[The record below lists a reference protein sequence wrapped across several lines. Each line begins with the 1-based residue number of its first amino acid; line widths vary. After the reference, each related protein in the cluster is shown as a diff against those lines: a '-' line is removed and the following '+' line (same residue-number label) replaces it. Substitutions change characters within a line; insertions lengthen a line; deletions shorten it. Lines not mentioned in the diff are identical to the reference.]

1 MGDGVSHHH
10 LSTQLILIIRTKVH
24 TCQKPQPTRCGFFLW
39 DEEAKP
45 REAAVLLNNSRSE
58 PPPTPQTPSK
68 LVANTGYLT
77 PQTEIRARPKFP
89 DTATPYTPSR
99 TSGLAE
105 ASRQTVRASANS
117 STQDDSEEEFFDWP
131 LTDDEDLSKVVE
143 SASSQAV
150 MPPPETPRK
159 AVKTDTL
166 STAGKRMF
174 EEIDTGNPVVW
185 STPESLKR
193 EDDVFTA
200 PATMGETASLFLPA
214 IPQDTPTPV
223 RFKDIPFM
231 RGGDSSLA
239 AEIMAT
245 LKSAQISLPISVR
258 EDIKAICDK
267 RSLYTHGV
275 IKGRDV
281 SRSLIAKKDAKIA
294 DLQGSIE
301 ALQAER
307 ETSRAVIRHLRKELG
322 ATKSN
327 I

>member
-1 MGDGVSHHH
+1 MGDGVSRYH
-10 LSTQLILIIRTKVH
+10 LSTQLILIIKVY

-45 REAAVLLNNSRSE
+45 REAAVLLDNSRSE
-58 PPPTPQTPSK
+58 PPPTPQTPLK
-68 LVANTGYLT
+68 PVANTGYLT
-77 PQTEIRARPKFP
+77 PQTETGARPKSP
-89 DTATPYTPSR
+89 DTVTPYTPSK

-105 ASRQTVRASANS
+105 ASLQTVRASANS
-117 STQDDSEEEFFDWP
+117 SAQDDSEEEFYDWP
-131 LTDDEDLSKVVE
+131 LTDDDDLLKVVA

-166 STAGKRMF
+166 STPGKRMF
-174 EEIDTGNPVVW
+174 EEIDSGTPVVW
-185 STPESLKR
+185 STPDSVKR

-200 PATMGETASLFLPA
+200 PATNGKTTSLFLPNT
-214 IPQDTPTPV
+214 PQDTPTPV
-223 RFKDIPFM
+223 RFKDIPLM
-231 RGGDSSLA
+231 HGGDSSLTT
-239 AEIMAT
+239 EIMTT
-245 LKSAQISLPISVR
+245 LESAQISLPISVR

-281 SRSLIAKKDAKIA
+281 SRSLIAKKDAKIVE
-294 DLQGSIE
+294 LQGSIE

-307 ETSRAVIRHLRKELG
+307 ETSRAVIRHLRKEIG
-322 ATKSN
+322 ATKS
-327 I
+327 IIK